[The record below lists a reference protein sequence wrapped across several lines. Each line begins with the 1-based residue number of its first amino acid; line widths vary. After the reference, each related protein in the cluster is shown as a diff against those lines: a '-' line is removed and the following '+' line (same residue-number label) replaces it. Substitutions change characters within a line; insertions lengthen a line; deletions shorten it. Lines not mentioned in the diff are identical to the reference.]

1 MEVHCV
7 SFVIMAKSK
16 ATSGPSPES
25 ILQEVKAG
33 RLAPLYFLQGDEPF
47 YIDQIADYIE
57 KNILSD
63 AEKGFNQMVL
73 YGKDAPMATIL
84 NQARRFPM
92 MSERQVV
99 IVKEAQDIPDLGKE
113 DGKRMLEAYAK
124 NPLPS
129 TILVFCH
136 KYKTIDGRSA
146 LAKVLGKHS
155 VYLTTKKLYDNQ
167 LPDWIEQYVKSTGN
181 SIEPKAAY
189 MLAEFIGND
198 LARLANEVQ
207 KLLLNFTEKVKID
220 PSMVQKFVGISK
232 EYNTFE
238 LQKALAIRDVVKAN
252 QIIQYFEGNPKSNP
266 VILVIAFLFSYYA
279 KLLLLHHQQAHHE
292 AEVAKILGLHP
303 FVAKEYLPALKNY
316 PIQKVIQN
324 ISWIQQADLQSKG
337 VTGGSM
343 TDGQLLKELVFK
355 LMH

>member
-1 MEVHCV
+1 
-7 SFVIMAKSK
+7 MAKSK
-16 ATSGPSPES
+16 GNSGPSPEGV
-25 ILQEVKAG
+25 LQEIKAG
-33 RLAPLYFLQGDEPF
+33 KIAPIYFLQGEEPY

-63 AEKGFNQMVL
+63 SEKGFNQMVL

-99 IVKEAQDIPDLGKE
+99 IVKEAQEVPDLGKE
-113 DGKRMLEAYAK
+113 EGKKMLEAYAK

-136 KYKTIDGRSA
+136 KYKTLDGRSA
-146 LAKVLGKHS
+146 LAKTLDKHAIFIS
-155 VYLTTKKLYDNQ
+155 TKKLYDNQ
-167 LPDWIEQYVKSTGN
+167 LPDWIQQHVKSTGN
-181 SIEPKAAY
+181 SIDAKAAF
-189 MLAEFIGND
+189 MLAEYIGND
-198 LARLANEVQ
+198 LARLANEIK
-207 KLLLNFTEKVKID
+207 KLLLNFTEKVTID
-220 PSMVQKFVGISK
+220 PAMVQKYVGISK

-252 QIIQYFEGNPKSNP
+252 QIIQYFEGNPKNNP
-266 VILVIAFLFSYYA
+266 AILVIAFLFSYYS
-279 KLLLLHHQQAHHE
+279 KLLLLHHQQAYQE
-292 AEVAKILGLHP
+292 GEVARVLGMHP
-303 FVAKEYLPALKNY
+303 FIAKEYLPALRNY
-316 PIQKVIQN
+316 PPQKVVEN

-337 VTGGSM
+337 ITGGSI
-343 TDGQLLKELVFK
+343 TDGQILKELVFR